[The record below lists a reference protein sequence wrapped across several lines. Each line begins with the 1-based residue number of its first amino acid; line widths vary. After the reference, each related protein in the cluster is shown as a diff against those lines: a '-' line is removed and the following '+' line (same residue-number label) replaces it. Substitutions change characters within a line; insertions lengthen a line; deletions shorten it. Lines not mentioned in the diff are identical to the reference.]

1 MRGNRFAVDE
11 VGWDAVLVG
20 TNGRNSAQRARVDLL
35 TPVADDTND
44 DFLPGVLSP
53 GLAAIALTE
62 MSDVLHDTVHGARE
76 LRVVLIAH
84 RHDDKELRPAGRVV
98 VYLAQRESIVLE
110 VVRIARRSRVAH
122 MCEFAF
128 VFVCAEVEQ
137 FGRHRQVEH
146 KVAME
151 GPVMRVSLR
160 DSQEEKTKSRTRRAG
175 ASWCAGARALR
186 YARDG
191 YCCSCGRHDEAAR

>member
-62 MSDVLHDTVHGARE
+62 MSDVLHNTVHGARE
-76 LRVVLIAH
+76 LRVVLIVH
-84 RHDDKELRPAGRVV
+84 RHDNEELRPAGRVV
-98 VYLAQRESIVLE
+98 VHLAQRESVVLE

-122 MCEFAF
+122 MCELAV
-128 VFVCAEVEQ
+128 VFVCAEVE
-137 FGRHRQVEH
+137 
-146 KVAME
+146 
-151 GPVMRVSLR
+151 
-160 DSQEEKTKSRTRRAG
+160 
-175 ASWCAGARALR
+175 
-186 YARDG
+186 
-191 YCCSCGRHDEAAR
+191 